1 MAIEQQQRQFG
12 ALNFDHLPSY
22 SHFTNPWNQPSPAQ
36 PQSLY
41 PTASHSIHQNMAMD
55 IKQEPSR
62 MSHNLPAMSSYQQ
75 ISHPAPPT
83 SSSMPSA
90 YGQPDMM
97 MSQSRLQPTT
107 SAYTNG
113 VSYTSAGP
121 SHSTYATSSPFD
133 NASYTTAPLRQT
145 YPMQQQATYQDNARR
160 LSQPSVSSSY
170 LAVNS
175 EANRHHRRS
184 LIDMDHR
191 AMNAADNSRDF
202 GDVIDASR
210 GMIAMSQN
218 TTPRNIYGPAGGRTN
233 GESYGFPQTHSSRSS
248 ISSTGAY
255 PTYFAGSI
263 DSSVSD
269 YSNTGSDI
277 ESVSSRTLPRPSGF
291 MSSGQPPA
299 PSSMMGQF
307 SSKVSSSA
315 QKKHKCKVCDKRFT
329 RPSSLQ
335 THMYSHT
342 GEKRKL
348 TILSIS
354 HEQY

>member
-1 MAIEQQQRQFG
+1 MAIDQQQRQFG
-12 ALNFDHLPSY
+12 ALHFENLPSY
-22 SHFTNPWNQPSPAQ
+22 SHFSNPWNQASAPPPQNLYPPTSHNMH
-36 PQSLY
+36 QSLG
-41 PTASHSIHQNMAMD
+41 MD
-55 IKQEPSR
+55 IKQEQPR
-62 MSHNLPAMSSYQQ
+62 MSNNLPMPSYNQMSHTS
-75 ISHPAPPT
+75 APV
-83 SSSMPSA
+83 SSSMPNS

-97 MSQSRLQPTT
+97 LPRDSMSQSRLQPTS
-107 SAYTNG
+107 SAYTNH
-113 VSYTSAGP
+113 VSYSSAAP
-121 SHSTYATSSPFD
+121 SHSTYASSSPFD
-133 NASYTTAPLRQT
+133 NAAYATAPIRQT
-145 YPMQQQATYQDNARR
+145 YPVQQQAYNDQRR

-175 EANRHHRRS
+175 EAARHQRQRS

-191 AMNAADNSRDF
+191 GVQAAESTRGF

-210 GMIAMSQN
+210 GMIAMSQDI
-218 TTPRNIYGPAGGRTN
+218 TPRNIYGPAASRTG
-233 GESYGFPQTHSSRSS
+233 GESYGFPPTHSSRSS
-248 ISSTGAY
+248 VSSTSTYPAY
-255 PTYFAGSI
+255 FGGSI

-277 ESVSSRTLPRPSGF
+277 ESVSSRTLPRLSGF
-291 MSSGQPPA
+291 MTNGAPPA

-342 GEKRKL
+342 GEKRK
-348 TILSIS
+348 
-354 HEQY
+354 

>member
-1 MAIEQQQRQFG
+1 
-12 ALNFDHLPSY
+12 
-22 SHFTNPWNQPSPAQ
+22 
-36 PQSLY
+36 
-41 PTASHSIHQNMAMD
+41 
-55 IKQEPSR
+55 
-62 MSHNLPAMSSYQQ
+62 
-75 ISHPAPPT
+75 
-83 SSSMPSA
+83 
-90 YGQPDMM
+90 MM
-97 MSQSRLQPTT
+97 MSQSRLQPT
-107 SAYTNG
+107 SAAYSNG

-133 NASYTTAPLRQT
+133 NASYTAAPMRQT
-145 YPMQQQATYQDNARR
+145 YPMQQQSTYQDNARR

-175 EANRHHRRS
+175 EANRHHRQRS

-191 AMNAADNSRDF
+191 AIADNSRDF

-218 TTPRNIYGPAGGRTN
+218 TTPRNIYGPAAGRSN

-248 ISSTGAY
+248 ISSTSTY

-291 MSSGQPPA
+291 MTNGQPPA

-342 GEKRKL
+342 GEKRKF
-348 TILSIS
+348 IQPQP
-354 HEQY
+354 HDAQ